1 MTERNDGLLL
11 PDDVDDYIGVGDD
24 YIGVG
29 DDHIGVGEVVMP

>member
-24 YIGVG
+24 
-29 DDHIGVGEVVMP
+29 HIGVGEVVMP